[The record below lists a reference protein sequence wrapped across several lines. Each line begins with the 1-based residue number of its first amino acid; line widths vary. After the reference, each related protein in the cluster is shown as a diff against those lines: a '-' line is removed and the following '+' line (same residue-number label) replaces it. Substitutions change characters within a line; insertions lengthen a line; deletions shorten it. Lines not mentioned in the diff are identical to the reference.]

1 MLSKHVSLV
10 FGARRS
16 SRGTGGGSSG
26 EVYLSSVERESDSP
40 ATSDAPATSADTPG
54 GDDPLVPAPRLA
66 FLDKMLEQ
74 YDKRAWPTY
83 GMVRV
88 ATDTSYGCHVMLSK
102 HASLVFG
109 ACRSSSGTGGGSSG
123 EVYLS
128 SVERES
134 DSPATSDAPATSADT
149 PGGDDPLVP
158 APRLAFLDK
167 MLEQYDKARLAHI
180 RNGEYGMD
188 IYLRQSWQDL
198 RLNVSKYGV
207 TTPVTINGEDIMS
220 KIWKPD
226 LFFRNVKEANFH
238 YVTVPNK
245 LVKLG
250 PDGEVLFSMRLT
262 LRLAC
267 FMSFRHFPLDTQR
280 CHILLGPYAQTVEQT
295 AISWQDTDPIVLERP
310 IEIPEFDLVHNSY
323 GHYNRA
329 IDTGVF
335 SFLNV
340 TFTLERQ
347 NGYHLIQTYLP
358 TFLIVMISWVSFWLN
373 VDATPARVTLGV
385 TTLLTMTTVASGVR
399 TQLPPVSY
407 IKAIDVWIGA
417 CSVMVFGAL
426 LEFTLVNYLS
436 RSKLRPE
443 EFRKS
448 INIFHLC
455 KNRTWD
461 AEADEQERNRKGG
474 EKQDGEEGPNKYESR
489 GHMELQKNLK
499 RSQNVDKVC
508 RIMFPFV
515 FFVFNVVYWFYY
527 LYMSE
532 FT

>member
-1 MLSKHVSLV
+1 MRWQDLGRKDSTFRWLLLCASCLAAQLLC
-10 FGARRS
+10 GLLPTARAAEVGS

-83 GMVRV
+83 GMGHPTYVKV
-88 ATDTSYGCHVMLSK
+88 NIYVNSIGPVNANNM
-102 HASLVFG
+102 
-109 ACRSSSGTGGGSSG
+109 
-123 EVYLS
+123 
-128 SVERES
+128 
-134 DSPATSDAPATSADT
+134 
-149 PGGDDPLVP
+149 
-158 APRLAFLDK
+158 
-167 MLEQYDKARLAHI
+167 
-180 RNGEYGMD
+180 EYGMD

-448 INIFHLC
+448 INIFH
-455 KNRTWD
+455 
-461 AEADEQERNRKGG
+461 RNRKGG

>member
-1 MLSKHVSLV
+1 MRWQDLGRKDSTFRWLLLCASCLAAQL
-10 FGARRS
+10 FCGLLPTARAAEVGS
-16 SRGTGGGSSG
+16 SSGTGGGSSG

-40 ATSDAPATSADTPG
+40 ATSDAPATTADTPG

-83 GMVRV
+83 GMGHPTYVKV
-88 ATDTSYGCHVMLSK
+88 NIYVNSIGPVNANNM
-102 HASLVFG
+102 
-109 ACRSSSGTGGGSSG
+109 
-123 EVYLS
+123 
-128 SVERES
+128 
-134 DSPATSDAPATSADT
+134 
-149 PGGDDPLVP
+149 
-158 APRLAFLDK
+158 
-167 MLEQYDKARLAHI
+167 
-180 RNGEYGMD
+180 EYGMD

-226 LFFRNVKEANFH
+226 LFFRNVKEASFH

-448 INIFHLC
+448 INIFH
-455 KNRTWD
+455 
-461 AEADEQERNRKGG
+461 RNRKGG

>member
-1 MLSKHVSLV
+1 MRRTGTLAQCSALVSVMYWVTLPGLGLDASQT
-10 FGARRS
+10 FM
-16 SRGTGGGSSG
+16 
-26 EVYLSSVERESDSP
+26 SSVEREDDVSITTEMSSQETM
-40 ATSDAPATSADTPG
+40 ATD
-54 GDDPLVPAPRLA
+54 VPPVVNTPRLA
-66 FLDKMLEQ
+66 FLDKILEH

-83 GMVRV
+83 GM
-88 ATDTSYGCHVMLSK
+88 
-102 HASLVFG
+102 
-109 ACRSSSGTGGGSSG
+109 GTPTYVKVNIYVNSIG
-123 EVYLS
+123 
-128 SVERES
+128 
-134 DSPATSDAPATSADT
+134 PINANN
-149 PGGDDPLVP
+149 
-158 APRLAFLDK
+158 
-167 MLEQYDKARLAHI
+167 M
-180 RNGEYGMD
+180 EYGMD
-188 IYLRQSWQDL
+188 IYLRQSWQDR
-198 RLNVSKYGV
+198 RLNLTQFGINS
-207 TTPVTINGEDIMS
+207 PVTINGEDIMS

-226 LFFRNVKEANFH
+226 LFFRNVKDAKFH
-238 YVTVPNK
+238 HVTVPNK
-245 LVKLG
+245 LVKIQPEG
-250 PDGEVLFSMRLT
+250 SVLFSMRLT

-280 CHILLGPYAQTVEQT
+280 CHILLGPYAQTIDQT
-295 AISWQDTDPIVLERP
+295 AISWQDQDPIVLERP
-310 IEIPEFDLVHNSY
+310 IEMPEFDLVHHSY
-323 GHYNRA
+323 GHFNRA

-436 RSKLRPE
+436 RSKMRPE

-448 INIFHLC
+448 INIFH
-455 KNRTWD
+455 
-461 AEADEQERNRKGG
+461 RNRKGL
-474 EKQDGEEGPNKYESR
+474 EKQDADETVNKYETR
-489 GHMELQKNLK
+489 GNMEQQKNLK

-508 RIMFPFV
+508 RIMFPFM
-515 FFVFNVVYWFYY
+515 FFVFNVIYWAYY
-527 LYMSE
+527 LYKSE